1 MNISAAKRTHHRF
14 LTLINFLL
22 AILVNGIGFQ
32 SFQNQV
38 ICFIEY
44 DGILHFEQDNY
55 HGWNDEKKWER
66 TQKNDKIKTQYAQDN
81 NIPLI
86 RIPYTDFDIL
96 DKQYILVDIM
106 VDITNNVISETEFR
120 NKLTEWAKENGWE
133 LNGFIGE
140 YIEEGEYYK

>member
-1 MNISAAKRTHHRF
+1 M
-14 LTLINFLL
+14 
-22 AILVNGIGFQ
+22 
-32 SFQNQV
+32 
-38 ICFIEY
+38 
-44 DGILHFEQDNY
+44 
-55 HGWNDEKKWER
+55 
-66 TQKNDKIKTQYAQDN
+66 
-81 NIPLI
+81 
-86 RIPYTDFDIL
+86 